1 MKWKDHIRL
10 AYQLAAAYG
19 LEEFAKELADGS
31 VEPDKKRTVVHV
43 WPRARGAARRE
54 MYQARR
60 AFLKGDMA
68 RCAFR
73 MGVVTHFIEDG
84 MVHGTMAYF
93 SHSQDHSTVEGDIGA
108 RSDITSL
115 ELADAAREGMM
126 DGEFVFQEIDGLV
139 REGLSNERLARAL
152 SLLASAVL
160 RSPDAPPEV
169 EENHR
174 HFLKEIGRPV
184 FKIIGAGS
192 LLLAALAAFFLH
204 DPFWLFLLP
213 FSLLLTGRADIFR
226 LLARYG
232 WFLLA
237 GPLLRMIYY
246 LGIRFDY
253 PALIIILLI
262 AAQTLYLFLVPDPG
276 KWSEKWYRL

>member
-1 MKWKDHIRL
+1 MKWGDHVRL
-10 AYQLAAAYG
+10 AYQLAGAFG
-19 LEEFAKELADGS
+19 LEEFQKELADGS

-43 WPRARGAARRE
+43 WPKARSAARRQ
-54 MYQARR
+54 MYRSRR

-68 RCAFR
+68 QCAFR
-73 MGVVTHFIEDG
+73 MGIVTHFIEDV
-84 MVHGTMAYF
+84 MVHGTMDHF

-108 RSDITSL
+108 RSEITSL
-115 ELADAAREGMM
+115 ELADSIQEGLM

-152 SLLASAVL
+152 SLLGSSIL
-160 RSPDAPPEV
+160 SPPDAPPEV

-174 HFLKEIGRPV
+174 SFLKEIRRPV
-184 FKIIGAGS
+184 FKLLGTGN

-213 FSLLLTGRADIFR
+213 FGLLLAGNAALFR
-226 LLARYG
+226 FLSRSG
-232 WFLLA
+232 WVLLA
-237 GPLLRMIYY
+237 GPVLKIIYY
-246 LGIRFDY
+246 LDSGFDF
-253 PALIIILLI
+253 PGLILSLLIIT
-262 AAQTLYLFLVPDPG
+262 QTFYLVMVPDPG